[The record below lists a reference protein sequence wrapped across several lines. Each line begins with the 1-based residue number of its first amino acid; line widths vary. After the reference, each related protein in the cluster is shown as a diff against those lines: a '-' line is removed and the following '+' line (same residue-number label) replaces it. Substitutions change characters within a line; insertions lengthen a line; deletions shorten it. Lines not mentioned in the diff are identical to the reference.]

1 MKILDGKIRSLL
13 ENDCFMLKLAIVN
26 GTVVSQA
33 KSHDSKQKNK
43 VLIGNPFF
51 YEFGEQ
57 SRMYKAKTRYLQ
69 WE

>member
-33 KSHDSKQKNK
+33 KSHDSK
-43 VLIGNPFF
+43 
-51 YEFGEQ
+51 
-57 SRMYKAKTRYLQ
+57 
-69 WE
+69 